1 MCLEKLRKFSVETN
15 IGYKVFKLDDDGET
29 HYGADYGGTHN
40 KCKEK
45 PSSKWLNSKD
55 YGSAKTLTTLTK
67 QLYPAGFH
75 VFLTEEDARAWRDL
89 EPDRTDDVVRKVQ
102 FRGIVATGYQK
113 GKVVVAGKMMILP
126 GEPEVSNELHI

>member
-55 YGSAKTLTTLTK
+55 YGSAKFVFTTFSK
-67 QLYPAGFH
+67 QYPAGFH
-75 VFLTEEDARAWRDL
+75 IFLTKKAAIAWRDI
-89 EPDRTDDVVRKVQ
+89 EPTSTDIVREVKFRDVVS
-102 FRGIVATGYQK
+102 TGYQR
-113 GKVVVAGKMMILP
+113 GYKVVVVGEMKIL
-126 GEPEVSNELHI
+126 GEVANESKS